1 MHVIHI
7 YLQFAKPP
15 QNNARS
21 LLSVA
26 SLFGSIYS
34 FKETSTFNRS
44 TRIET
49 IKQLSRE
56 RERETEE
63 KKKEKQRQQQ
73 QLSKAK
79 LELNTPTSRS
89 WKSLIY
95 LAIKITLLQLIDALK
110 ILQFNLGIYLLN
122 PKLYRKVI
130 NKKMC
135 HNSSQVEFLTASLL
149 IFVNT

>member
-49 IKQLSRE
+49 IKQLSWE
-56 RERETEE
+56 RERQR

-135 HNSSQVEFLTASLL
+135 HNSSQVEFLTTSLL

>member
-63 KKKEKQRQQQ
+63 KKKKNNDNNNNYLKQN
-73 QLSKAK
+73 
-79 LELNTPTSRS
+79 LNLTP
-89 WKSLIY
+89 
-95 LAIKITLLQLIDALK
+95 LLQGLG
-110 ILQFNLGIYLLN
+110 NL
-122 PKLYRKVI
+122 
-130 NKKMC
+130 
-135 HNSSQVEFLTASLL
+135 
-149 IFVNT
+149 